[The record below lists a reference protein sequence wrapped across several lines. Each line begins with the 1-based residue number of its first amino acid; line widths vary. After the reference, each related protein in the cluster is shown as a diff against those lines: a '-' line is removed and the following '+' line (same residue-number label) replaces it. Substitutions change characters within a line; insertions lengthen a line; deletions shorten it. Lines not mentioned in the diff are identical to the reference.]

1 MLLKSRL
8 KKMYPACTT
17 ILFFRHL
24 TTSNIWWSL
33 GEIMTKCSFINL
45 QMFRVLP
52 GPFSLPKFSFSHKRK
67 IILNCDWDSKEVLM
81 KVQFLHGGDVITV
94 DQSCSFIF
102 CNHKHIYNLKVVT
115 IPWFCLSMQA
125 FCYPVGN
132 MPTIFNT

>member
-1 MLLKSRL
+1 M
-8 KKMYPACTT
+8 
-17 ILFFRHL
+17 I
-24 TTSNIWWSL
+24 
-33 GEIMTKCSFINL
+33 KCSFINL

-132 MPTIFNT
+132 MPTIFNTQQYFLLILAALEFVMLYVVFEQNHMYEITLIYL